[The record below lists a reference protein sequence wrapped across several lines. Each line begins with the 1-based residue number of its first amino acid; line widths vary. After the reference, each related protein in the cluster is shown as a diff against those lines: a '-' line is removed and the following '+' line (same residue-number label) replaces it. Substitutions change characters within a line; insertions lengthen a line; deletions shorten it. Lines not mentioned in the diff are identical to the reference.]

1 MSARKIKSA
10 LTKKNIPVERVEYV
24 RGCPTPS
31 GYANG
36 WDIDI
41 SEETV
46 EQIYMKDEVASPEQ
60 NNEFDTLA
68 DVLDWV
74 ESLPAL

>member
-60 NNEFDTLA
+60 NNEFDTLS